1 MGWALWH
8 ITFNPTAKNAET
20 KKKKNAETVKASSVY
35 IASSRLDAATQWHL
49 VSKKTKNFFII
60 YFNIFR
66 KFEFLTNSFLLNII
80 NQNQR
85 INSLQKVNLITL

>member
-1 MGWALWH
+1 MQRQ
-8 ITFNPTAKNAET
+8 

-35 IASSRLDAATQWHL
+35 IASSRLDAATQWRL